1 MASQFDSVMDTSRR
15 ADKKTGTRPGAE
27 VDTIAQLI
35 PSQFGRAMDTAGM

>member
-1 MASQFDSVMDTSRR
+1 MASQFDSVMDMSRR
-15 ADKKTGTRPGAE
+15 SKKPGTRPGTE